1 MLMIYLFVRLDIIII
16 IIQLYPIDDDDNTSI
31 MLSILTNQ
39 TNIDEC
45 FLFVFGHKFAHN
57 IDRVMS

>member
-31 MLSILTNQ
+31 MLSILTIQ

-45 FLFVFGHKFAHN
+45 FWP
-57 IDRVMS
+57 